1 MNESDPTTR
10 DWLKRMSADDHS
22 LVTMICF
29 PPAGGGMT
37 GFWPWIAPLRGRA
50 NLYAASLPGREQ
62 RLREEP
68 ARALEALAAPLA
80 EAVAALADRPLLVFG
95 HSFGA
100 LLAYEIVHRLFAEGR
115 AAPERLHFL
124 ASGRVA
130 PQLPSRAPRVSHLA
144 PRDVVFRVAELHGNI
159 PVALL
164 EQPDYVAMIG
174 RALQADLHINETYR
188 WTERPPLPC
197 PVTAVGGVSDPVVSE
212 AELDAWAL
220 HAGGGFERRRVAGD
234 HFYFRPATGQR
245 ELMEIVSACCETLA
259 ATTQ

>member
-1 MNESDPTTR
+1 MNEPNPASL

-68 ARALEALAAPLA
+68 ARRMDALAAPLA
-80 EAVAALADRPLLVFG
+80 EAVAALADRPLLIFG

-100 LLAYEIVHRLFAEGR
+100 LLAYEIVHRLLAEGR

-130 PQLPSRAPRVSHLA
+130 PHLPSRAERVSHLP
-144 PRDVVFRVAELHGNI
+144 PRDVVFRVAKLHGNI

-164 EQPDYVAMIG
+164 EQSDYVEMIG
-174 RALQADLHINETYR
+174 RALQADLSINETYG

-197 PVTAVGGVSDPVVSE
+197 PLTAVGGDGDPVVSA
-212 AELDAWAL
+212 AELDAWEK
-220 HAGGGFERRRVAGD
+220 HAGGGFERRLVAGD

-245 ELMEIVSACCETLA
+245 ALMEIVARCCETLT

>member
-1 MNESDPTTR
+1 MNEQPPASLE
-10 DWLKRMSADDHS
+10 WLKRMSADDHS

-37 GFWPWIAPLRGRA
+37 GFWPWIAPLQGRA

-68 ARALEALAAPLA
+68 ARALDALAQPLA

-115 AAPERLHFL
+115 LARERVHLL

-130 PQLPSRAPRVSHLA
+130 PHLPSRAERVSHLS

-174 RALQADLHINETYR
+174 RALQADLSINETYR
-188 WTERPPLPC
+188 WTERPPLSC
-197 PVTAVGGVSDPVVSE
+197 PVTAVGGVGDPVVSE
-212 AELDAWAL
+212 AELDAWEK
-220 HAGGGFERRRVAGD
+220 HAGGGFERRLLDGD
-234 HFYFRPATGQR
+234 HFYFRPAAGQR
-245 ELMEIVSACCETLA
+245 ALMEIVAACCDELA
-259 ATTQ
+259 ATTK

>member
-1 MNESDPTTR
+1 MNESHPTSL

-29 PPAGGGMT
+29 PPAGGGMM

-50 NLYAASLPGREQ
+50 NVYAAALPGRDQ

-68 ARALEALAAPLA
+68 ARALEALASPLA
-80 EAVAALADRPLLVFG
+80 EAVAALADKPLLVFG

-100 LLAYEIVHRLFAEGR
+100 LVAYEMIHRLFAEGSV
-115 AAPERLHFL
+115 APERVHFL

-130 PQLPSRAPRVSHLA
+130 PHLPSRAPRVSHLA

-164 EQPDYVAMIG
+164 EQPEFVAMIG
-174 RALQADLHINETYR
+174 RALQADLHINETYA
-188 WTERPPLPC
+188 WTERAPLPC
-197 PVTAVGGVSDPVVSE
+197 PMTAIGGDADPVVSE
-212 AELDAWAL
+212 AELDAWER
-220 HAGGGFERRRVAGD
+220 HAGGGFERRLVAGD
-234 HFYFRPATGQR
+234 HFYFRPAAGQQT
-245 ELMEIVSACCETLA
+245 LMEIVSACCASLA